1 MGDVDLV
8 WDDDL
13 IWCPSQCYA
22 PVEWPDGTP
31 AVLYLRWR
39 HDDPWGASIVTL
51 PTRDTRVADPATTW
65 DDVDIGWWRDDQLAE
80 AKAAFVAVWEEKR
93 NAQ

>member
-1 MGDVDLV
+1 MTHPVQ

-22 PVEWPDGTP
+22 DVAYPDGTP

-39 HDDPWGASIVTL
+39 WSDPWQASIIKGVTS
-51 PTRDTRVADPATTW
+51 ATFSGGEW
-65 DDVDIGWWRDDQLAE
+65 LAVDIGDFRDDQLIE
-80 AKAAFVAVWEEKR
+80 AKAALIAAWNSSR
-93 NAQ
+93 S